1 VKQAQRQ
8 VRVVGRP
15 EEGDVLSGAHE
26 GDSGGDYS
34 YDLAHEVNAA
44 LQDIPRPRAASPI
57 SLTAA
62 STASFTVDLH
72 GDLGYDSAHEGGS

>member
-1 VKQAQRQ
+1 MSGGQ
-8 VRVVGRP
+8 
-15 EEGDVLSGAHE
+15 EHSGDQGS
-26 GDSGGDYS
+26 DSGGDYG

-44 LQDIPRPRAASPI
+44 LDHIPRPRAAPSI